1 MEKKKTITLNVSIN
15 KCDAIFLL
23 PTIAVTNNYRSYEIN
38 VAIFNRCV
46 TLTINY

>member
-1 MEKKKTITLNVSIN
+1 MEKKKSIKIDVTIN

-38 VAIFNRCV
+38 AALLNRCV

>member
-1 MEKKKTITLNVSIN
+1 MKKEKSIKIDVAIN

-23 PTIAVTNNYRSYEIN
+23 PTIAVTNNYRSFEIN
-38 VAIFNRCV
+38 AALFSRCV

>member
-1 MEKKKTITLNVSIN
+1 MEKKKSITLNVSIN

-23 PTIAVTNNYRSYEIN
+23 PTIAVTNNYRSFEIN
-38 VAIFNRCV
+38 AALFSRCV

>member
-1 MEKKKTITLNVSIN
+1 MKINVAIN

-38 VAIFNRCV
+38 VAMLNRCV
-46 TLTINY
+46 TLAINY

>member
-1 MEKKKTITLNVSIN
+1 MEKKKSIILSVSIK

-38 VAIFNRCV
+38 VAMFNRCV
-46 TLTINY
+46 TLAINY

>member
-1 MEKKKTITLNVSIN
+1 MEKKRTIKTNVAIN

-23 PTIAVTNNYRSYEIN
+23 PTIAVNNNYRSYEIN
-38 VAIFNRCV
+38 VAMFNRCV